1 MKHTL
6 LTLLVALTVAGGGLF
21 SAAPRPAA
29 AQSGTVWQAQFF
41 NNNTLSGGPA
51 YSTQTQDIQ
60 FNWGTGS
67 PAPEVQPDSFSARFV
82 TDVYADAGT
91 YEFVIRADDGV
102 RFFIDRSPTPTIDT
116 FGQAQSGR
124 TLRAS
129 VTLAAGVHN
138 LRIDYQELTQDAYLF
153 VNWSRL
159 SDSPTDFNTG
169 YEMGT
174 WTAQYFGNQSLAG
187 DPVVVRAEN
196 SPSHNWGAGAPVA
209 GVPADFWSARWM
221 GTFTLNGTYGVTVR
235 ADDGVRF
242 FVDGNPI
249 VDQWHGATNDT
260 YTAQFT
266 VGAGQHTLV
275 IEYLEV
281 TAAAFLDVD
290 FSSINGSVL
299 PGQPQPQ
306 PQPPTPQPNV
316 PTAVPGGPTVT
327 VLAWRLNVRDLPSAT
342 GSNVIAKINRGE
354 TYPIV
359 GRNQAGD
366 WLLLNV
372 NGLTGWV
379 SIRYVG
385 LNNEQPLPI
394 VGAQP
399 AATPAPA
406 QPQPTGYTLTS
417 RANLNVRGGPGTQYG
432 VVGTLGFGEAAPI
445 VGRNAGN
452 TWWQILDNGQLGWVI
467 DFYVEIQDG
476 VDITRIPVTG

>member
-1 MKHTL
+1 MKRTL
-6 LTLLVALTVAGGGLF
+6 LTLLVALAVVGSGFFG
-21 SAAPRPAA
+21 AAPRHAA

-67 PAPEVQPDSFSARFV
+67 PDPSIQPDSFSARFT
-82 TDVYADAGT
+82 TDVYVDAGT

-102 RFFIDRSPTPTIDT
+102 RLFIDRAPTPTIDT

-138 LRIDYQELTQDAYLF
+138 LRVDYQELTQDAYLF

-159 SDSPTDFNTG
+159 ADSPTDFGTG

-174 WTAQYFGNQSLAG
+174 WTTQYFSNQSLAG
-187 DPVVVRAEN
+187 DAVVVRAEN

-221 GTFTLNGTYGVTVR
+221 GTFSLSGTYGVTVR

-242 FVDGNPI
+242 FVDGNTI

-266 VGAGQHTLV
+266 VGAGQHTLG
-275 IEYLEV
+275 IEYYEA
-281 TAAAFLDVD
+281 TAGAFLNID
-290 FSSINGSVL
+290 FTSVNGSVL
-299 PGQPQPQ
+299 PGAVPQP
-306 PQPPTPQPNV
+306 TATTAPNV
-316 PTAVPGGPTVT
+316 PTAVPGGPSAT
-327 VLAWRLNVRDLPSAT
+327 VLAWRLNVRDAPSAT
-342 GSNVIAKINRGE
+342 GTNVIAKINRGE
-354 TYPIV
+354 TYAII

-372 NGLTGWV
+372 NGLSGWV

-399 AATPAPA
+399 APTPAPA

-417 RANLNVRGGPGTQYG
+417 RANLNVRGGPSTQDSIVGALGYG
-432 VVGTLGFGEAAPI
+432 EEAPI
-445 VGRNAGN
+445 VGRNADN

-467 DFYVEIQDG
+467 DFYVVIEDG
-476 VDITRIPVTG
+476 VDINRIPVTG